1 MQELELKNKPMV
13 IKEKIKH
20 WFSGLSE
27 TQKGYVI
34 LIILLIIGIVLRWNY
49 IIDNIIKGFNYF
61 SK

>member
-1 MQELELKNKPMV
+1 MG

-27 TQKGYVI
+27 TQKGYLI